1 MKKTVRRLES
11 VFDVP
16 ASWHSVAWIHCVIS
30 SKEHGHV
37 S

>member
-1 MKKTVRRLES
+1 MKKTVRRLVS

-16 ASWHSVAWIHCVIS
+16 ASYHFVAWNHCVIS